1 MSSNNSINSSTFTG
15 VELSLIA
22 MGLYLVIS
30 PIHGVSKVTKPLLKM
45 LNIKTPTSL
54 LLFTGLLFGVI
65 YYFSIELV
73 LGPLYKKM
81 KTTGFKVGGSG
92 GLFGGSVIDILKALS
107 KSDNSVAAEAALDR
121 VGRRDES
128 GIERGADGV
137 DCDLWAFADA
147 TNAANCP
154 DAPQGG
160 WVPSSCPAECAAVI
174 TSWVTACGAR
184 GEKQATQ
191 GYKQTNDLLNGQ
203 LDSFAELCAL
213 QHEHGAH
220 GATPPL
226 DGVGAAAAGLV
237 TAGGVTALGDLATV
251 EEELE
256 TDVRG
261 LEAKGEWF
269 EARAE
274 AKLNDMKTDALDLE
288 GDAEDALTDLGTDV
302 LNRMEGLVGLEGD
315 GHGGNWR

>member
-1 MSSNNSINSSTFTG
+1 MSTINSSTFTE

-92 GLFGGSVIDILKALS
+92 GLFGGSIIDILQALS
-107 KSDNSVAAEAALDR
+107 KSDNRREGGAGVDR
-121 VGRRDES
+121 VGRRDER

-154 DAPQGG
+154 DAPQGE

-184 GEKQATQ
+184 GEEPATE

-203 LDSFAELCAL
+203 LGSFAEKCAL
-213 QHEHGAH
+213 QHGDSAH
-220 GATPPL
+220 GGARRPRRRVLHP
-226 DGVGAAAAGLV
+226 GVAASESLEAVGKM
-237 TAGGVTALGDLATV
+237 TWLGQVEDAV

-256 TDVRG
+256 TDARD
-261 LEAKGEWF
+261 LEAKAERM

-274 AKLNDMKTDALDLE
+274 AKLKAMETDALNLE
-288 GDAEDALTDLGTDV
+288 SDAEDALTDLGTDV
-302 LNRMEGLVGLEGD
+302 LNSMEGWRGGL
-315 GHGGNWR
+315 R